1 MNFKRLSH
9 NAAEIT
15 QGEVAVLFSYET
27 PVAAIVRNVGAFRT
41 SKRWSITT
49 QGHITKWLRDAAAPD
64 PFEVSQEIIGK
75 IADGSIDADALRAY
89 ADNRKSITARKEV
102 A

>member
-9 NAAEIT
+9 TAAEIT
-15 QGEVAVLFSYET
+15 QGDVAVLFSYDT
-27 PVAAIVRNVGAFRT
+27 PVAAIVRNVGTFRT

-49 QGHITKWLRDAAAPD
+49 QGHINKWLGAARC
-64 PFEVSQEIIGK
+64 FKVSQDVIGK

-89 ADNRKSITARKEV
+89 ADNRKSITARKE
-102 A
+102 AR